1 LITETTGAG
10 HDRGRRLSHITFRTV
25 DLPRRNQGSPGGDRD
40 ALIKARQSVAG
51 RFGFILG
58 CVAAVAAATINLY
71 RAPRPFSLASVAL
84 AVLMAALNI
93 PFGIALGLLGERITR
108 PPQR

>member
-1 LITETTGAG
+1 MD
-10 HDRGRRLSHITFRTV
+10 H
-25 DLPRRNQGSPGGDRD
+25 PRRNDGSPNRDRD
-40 ALIKARQSVAG
+40 ALIKARQNVAG

-58 CVAAVAAATINLY
+58 CIAAIAAATINLW
-71 RAPRPFSLASVAL
+71 RAPRPYSAASVAL

-108 PPQR
+108 PPER